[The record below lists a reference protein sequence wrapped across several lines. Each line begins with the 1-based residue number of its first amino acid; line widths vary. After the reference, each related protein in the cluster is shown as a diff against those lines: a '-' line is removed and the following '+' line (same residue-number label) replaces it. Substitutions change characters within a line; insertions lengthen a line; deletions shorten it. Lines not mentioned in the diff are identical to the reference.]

1 MQRMSQNESAEKIGV
16 SKVTIVN
23 RKLNG
28 QIPSLASMY
37 DISRLLR
44 TTIEEPSTFE
54 LLEEE

>member
-1 MQRMSQNESAEKIGV
+1 MSQNESAEKSGV
-16 SKVTIVN
+16 LKVTIVN

-44 TTIEEPSTFE
+44 TKIEEPSTFE